1 MTDSELISCVKQYH
15 KTVFRLAYSYVK
27 NHADAEDICQDT
39 FVKLMDY
46 TGEFPAEEDCKR
58 WLIRVVVNLSKNLLR
73 SCRFTRTEELSDE
86 IPLETADNEEK
97 ELWALVKAL
106 PVKYGEVIH
115 LFYYEG
121 YSVKEIAD
129 ILSISQTAVTTRL
142 SRGRNRLKALIKG
155 TDEGSPQKGL
165 KSCSSRGTDKSSPQK
180 GLKSC
185 SSRGTDKS
193 SPQKGLKSCSSRGT
207 DKSSPQRELKNCSSR
222 EG

>member
-27 NHADAEDICQDT
+27 NHADAEDICQDA
-39 FVKLMDY
+39 FVKLLDY
-46 TGEFPAEEDCKR
+46 TGEFPTEEDCKR
-58 WLIRVVVNLSKNLLR
+58 WLIRVVINLSKNLLK
-73 SCRFTRTEELSDE
+73 SCRFTRTEELNEE

-129 ILSISQTAVTTRL
+129 ILSISQTAVTSRL
-142 SRGRNRLKALIKG
+142 SRGRNRLKALIK
-155 TDEGSPQKGL
+155 EEFIL
-165 KSCSSRGTDKSSPQK
+165 
-180 GLKSC
+180 
-185 SSRGTDKS
+185 
-193 SPQKGLKSCSSRGT
+193 
-207 DKSSPQRELKNCSSR
+207 
-222 EG
+222 